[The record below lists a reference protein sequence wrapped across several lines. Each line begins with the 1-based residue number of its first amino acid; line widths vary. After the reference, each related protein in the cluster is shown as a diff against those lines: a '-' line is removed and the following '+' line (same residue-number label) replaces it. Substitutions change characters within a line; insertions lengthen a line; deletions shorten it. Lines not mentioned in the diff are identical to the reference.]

1 MATVEFRKLEK
12 RYGDARVVHGIDLA
26 VQDGEFIVLVGPSGC
41 GKSTSLRMLAGLEDV
56 TSGDILIAG
65 RVVNEVEPRDR
76 DIAMVFQDYAL
87 YPHMS
92 VYENMAFSLQYRNVP
107 RREIDARVREA
118 AEVLDLGPYLERR
131 PRQLSGGQRQR
142 VAMGR
147 AIVRKPQV
155 FLFDEPLS
163 NLDAKLR
170 GAMRIEMKK
179 LHQRLG
185 VTTVYV
191 THDQVEAMTLAD
203 RVVVMNGG
211 QIEQTGTPDEV
222 YHAPASL
229 FVAGFIGAPSM
240 NLIPGAVGAD
250 GSLALAETD
259 AVLTLPT
266 GLRSFGELIFGLRP
280 EDVEVAVGPAPPG
293 RLDVAA
299 VVEVVEPL
307 GADTLVFARFAGHP
321 MVARVRPDVRPAP
334 GQAVRLRLDLSRMHL
349 FDPATGRAVWSP
361 SVPTPLAL

>member
-1 MATVEFRKLEK
+1 M
-12 RYGDARVVHGIDLA
+12 VH
-26 VQDGEFIVLVGPSGC
+26 DGEFIVLVGPSGC
-41 GKSTSLRMLAGLEDV
+41 GKSTSLRMLAGLEDI
-56 TSGDILIAG
+56 TSGEILIEG
-65 RVVNEVEPRDR
+65 RVVNEIEPRDR

-92 VYENMAFSLQYRNVP
+92 VYENMAFALRYRNVP
-107 RREIDARVREA
+107 RHEIDARVREA
-118 AEVLDLGPYLERR
+118 ADVLDLGPYLDRR

-147 AIVRKPQV
+147 AIVRKPRV

-203 RVVVMNGG
+203 RVVVMNSG

-240 NLIPGAVGAD
+240 NCIPGTVNAD
-250 GSLALAETD
+250 GRLALAEMA
-259 AVLTLPT
+259 AVLPLPMTLPP
-266 GLRSFGELIFGLRP
+266 SSEVIFGLRP
-280 EDVEVAVGPAPPG
+280 EDVEVAVGLASAG
-293 RLDVAA
+293 RVDVDAM
-299 VVEVVEPL
+299 VEVVEPL
-307 GADTLVFARFAGHP
+307 GADTLVFATLRRLSGCRPRPPRCPPGARAGG
-321 MVARVRPDVRPAP
+321 APA
-334 GQAVRLRLDLSRMHL
+334 LRLGAH
-349 FDPATGRAVWSP
+349 A
-361 SVPTPLAL
+361 SV